1 LKDVIPDTS
10 RPLAPTE
17 AKHPA
22 DIQQGD
28 SMVNTPVVSTFGV
41 NTSVVNMSVV
51 DAPAEGALV
60 LVVEDD
66 EAARLTTSIT
76 LTRAGYRVVEAADC
90 ASARIQ
96 FAQIKPDI
104 ILLDVLL
111 PDGDGF
117 ELCREFLVQP
127 RGRDIPIAMV
137 TGLDDITSIHHAYE
151 SGATDFITKPVSWG
165 TLPYRIQF
173 ILRASK
179 AFIDASVSDGKT
191 RALLAGIPDIILRI
205 DRDGQVIDMQ
215 VGAYVNDMEEWVIYD
230 PATGEGHLP
239 GPVYRILAPQ
249 IRRVFAGKG
258 EQLVEFEWSQQAR
271 KLRTWEARVIL
282 RGQDEVVMVIRDI
295 TQRKQQEAELRL
307 WAKVFEG
314 SNEAILITDA
324 HLNIIL
330 VNKTYEKITGFSE
343 ADVLGVDTAKVG
355 AQLHSHSFF
364 RNLVHILKE
373 RGYWQGELINQ
384 RKNGEK
390 FPTWYSIS
398 QVLNSDGQPENYIA
412 IFNDISERKKSRER
426 IDFLAHH
433 DSLTE
438 LPNRALLN
446 DRLEMA
452 INTAKRRGEKVGILF
467 IDLDRFK
474 NINDSLGHTAGD
486 QILCQT
492 AARLSATVRT
502 DDTVAR
508 LGGDEFVVLLPRLRD
523 ERSLVE
529 VAIKL
534 REELLL
540 PYIVEDMPLH
550 LSPSMGIAVYPDD
563 GDNPSTLIKNADA
576 AMYLA
581 KEKGRNNYQFYTP
594 MLNARTLDRLKLEH
608 DLRLALELGQFEL
621 HYQPQIKLCDKSSG
635 AKKLYGAEAL
645 VRWRHPER
653 GLVPPNHFIPLAE
666 EIGLIIPLGAWVI
679 AEAARQVTYWQQNGI
694 VDLVV
699 SVNISALQFH
709 QSGFLAEVQSLLAT
723 AGANPGSLELELT
736 ESMLMSDMEV
746 SIQVL
751 QAFRD
756 LGYRIAIDDFGTG
769 FSCLNYLRRLP
780 ANVLKIDQSFVREMR
795 SDAASLA
802 IVSSIIRLADSLG
815 MNTVAEGVETAE
827 ELTLLEQQ
835 GCRLIQGYYFSKPLP
850 PAQFEDWVAKWNG
863 N

>member
-1 LKDVIPDTS
+1 
-10 RPLAPTE
+10 
-17 AKHPA
+17 
-22 DIQQGD
+22 
-28 SMVNTPVVSTFGV
+28 VSELTTAIITLPKAG
-41 NTSVVNMSVV
+41 
-51 DAPAEGALV
+51 AAALV
-60 LVVEDD
+60 LIVEDD

-76 LTRAGYRVVEAADC
+76 LEQAGYRVMEASDC
-90 ASARIQ
+90 ASARER
-96 FAQIKPDI
+96 FAECKPDI
-104 ILLDVLL
+104 VLLDVLL

-117 ELCREFLVQP
+117 SLCREFLAQP
-127 RGRDIPIAMV
+127 QGRDLPIAMV
-137 TGLDDITSIHHAYE
+137 TGLDDINSIHLAYE

-173 ILRASK
+173 ILRAQK
-179 AFIDASVSDGKT
+179 ALNDASISEEKT
-191 RALLAGIPDIILRI
+191 RALLAGIPDVILRI
-205 DRDGQVIDMQ
+205 DRNGHVIDMQ
-215 VGAYVNDMEEWVIYD
+215 VGAYVNEMEEWVVYD
-230 PATGEGHLP
+230 SATGQGQLP
-239 GPVYRILAPQ
+239 AHVRQVLEPQ
-249 IRRVFAGKG
+249 LQSVFAGKG
-258 EQLVEFEWSQQAR
+258 EQLVEFEWSQAQKKQR
-271 KLRTWEARVIL
+271 IWEVRVIL
-282 RGQDEVVMVIRDI
+282 RQSNEVVMVFRDI
-295 TQRKQQEAELRL
+295 TRRKQQEAELRL

-330 VNKTYEKITGFSE
+330 VNKTYEKIMGYTE
-343 ADVLGVDTAKVG
+343 DEVLGVDTAKVG

-364 RNLVHILKE
+364 RNMVHILKE
-373 RGYWQGELINQ
+373 RGYWQGELINK

-398 QVLNSDGQPENYIA
+398 QVLNAEGQPENYIA
-412 IFNDISERKKSRER
+412 IFSDISERKKSRER

-452 INTAKRRGEKVGILF
+452 INTAKRRDEKVGLLF

-474 NINDSLGHTAGD
+474 NINDSLCHSAGD
-486 QILCQT
+486 QVLRQT
-492 AARLSATVRT
+492 AARLCAAVRT

-508 LGGDEFVVLLPRLRD
+508 LGGDEFVVLLPRVRD
-523 ERSLVE
+523 ERSLAE

-534 REELLL
+534 RDEILR
-540 PYIVEDMPLH
+540 PYVLEDMPLH
-550 LSPSMGIAVYPDD
+550 LSPSIGIAVFPDD

-594 MLNARTLDRLKLEH
+594 VLNARTLDRLKLEY
-608 DLRLALELGQFEL
+608 DLRLALEQGQFEL
-621 HYQPQIKLCDKSSG
+621 HYQPQIIAGS
-635 AKKLYGAEAL
+635 KKLYGAEAL

-679 AEAARQVTYWQQNGI
+679 AEAARQVNVWHKAGLA
-694 VDLVV
+694 DLVV

-709 QSGFLAEVQSLLAT
+709 QSGFLAEVQELLAR
-723 AGANPGSLELELT
+723 AGTDPSSLELELT
-736 ESMLMSDMEV
+736 ESMLMSDMEL

-756 LGYRIAIDDFGTG
+756 QGYRIAIDDFGTG

-780 ANVLKIDQSFVREMR
+780 ANILKIDQSFVRDMQ
-795 SDAASLA
+795 SDSASLA
-802 IVSSIIRLADSLG
+802 IVTSIIRLAESLG
-815 MNTVAEGVETAE
+815 MDTIAEGVETADE
-827 ELTLLEQQ
+827 YALLADQ
-835 GCRLIQGYYFSKPLP
+835 GCRLMQGYHFSKPLP
-850 PAQFEDWVAKWNG
+850 PAQFEEWVQQRIG
-863 N
+863 S

>member
-1 LKDVIPDTS
+1 MKNSGAVIANQPAVINLGS
-10 RPLAPTE
+10 APGGE
-17 AKHPA
+17 W
-22 DIQQGD
+22 
-28 SMVNTPVVSTFGV
+28 
-41 NTSVVNMSVV
+41 
-51 DAPAEGALV
+51 V

-76 LTRAGYRVVEAADC
+76 LERAGYKVMEAVDC
-90 ASARIQ
+90 VSAVAQ
-96 FAQIKPDI
+96 FRAHRPDI
-104 ILLDVLL
+104 VLLDVLL

-117 ELCREFLVQP
+117 SLCRELLALP
-127 RGRDIPIAMV
+127 GGKDLPIAMV
-137 TGLDDITSIHHAYE
+137 TGLDDINSIHQAYE

-179 AFIDASVSDGKT
+179 AFRDLSISEGKT

-205 DRDGQVIDMQ
+205 DRDGHVLDMQ
-215 VGAYVNDMEEWVIYD
+215 VGAYVNDMEEWVIHD
-230 PATGEGHLP
+230 PKTGDGHLP
-239 GPVYRILAPQ
+239 GPVYRSLATP
-249 IRRVFAGKG
+249 IRRVFAGQG
-258 EQLVEFEWSQQAR
+258 EQLVEFEWTQ
-271 KLRTWEARVIL
+271 KNHLRTWEARLLL
-282 RGQDEVVMVIRDI
+282 RERDEMVMVVRDI
-295 TQRKQQEAELRL
+295 TQRKQQESELRL

-324 HLNIIL
+324 KLRIVL
-330 VNKTYEKITGFSE
+330 VNKTYEKMMGFME
-343 ADVLGVDTAKVG
+343 EEVLGVDTAKVG
-355 AQLHSHSFF
+355 AQLHSHGFF
-364 RNLVHILKE
+364 RNLVSVLKE
-373 RGYWQGELINQ
+373 RGHWQGELVNR

-398 QVLNSDGQPENYIA
+398 QVLNAEGQAENYIA
-412 IFNDISERKKSRER
+412 IFSDISERKKSRER

-474 NINDSLGHTAGD
+474 NINDSLGHSAGD
-486 QILCQT
+486 QILRQT
-492 AARLSATVRT
+492 AARLTSSVRN

-508 LGGDEFVVLLPRLRD
+508 LGGDEFVVLLPRVRD
-523 ERSLVE
+523 ERSLAE

-534 REELLL
+534 REELLK

-550 LSPSMGIAVYPDD
+550 LSPSIGIAVYPDD
-563 GDNPSTLIKNADA
+563 GDTPSTLIKNADA

-594 MLNARTLDRLKLEH
+594 ILNARTLDRLKLEY
-608 DLRLALELGQFEL
+608 DLRSALDFGQFEL
-621 HYQPQIKLCDKSSG
+621 HYQPQIDVRTKHV
-635 AKKLYGAEAL
+635 YGAEAL

-653 GLVPPNHFIPLAE
+653 GLVPPNHFIPIAE

-679 AEAARQVTYWQQNGI
+679 GEAARQVKIWRESGFA
-694 VDLVV
+694 DLVV

-709 QSGFLAEVQSLLAT
+709 QAGFLNEVQGLLET
-723 AGANPGSLELELT
+723 AGTPPSALELELT
-736 ESMLMSDMEV
+736 ESMLMTDMEV

-756 LGYRIAIDDFGTG
+756 QGYRIAIDDFGTG

-780 ANVLKIDQSFVREMR
+780 VNILKIDQSFVRDMQTD
-795 SDAASLA
+795 SASLA

-815 MNTVAEGVETAE
+815 METIAEGVETAD
-827 ELTLLEQQ
+827 ELVILHGEGCHLL
-835 GCRLIQGYYFSKPLP
+835 QGYHFSKPLP
-850 PAQFEDWVAKWNG
+850 ATNFEQWLKEFPSNRG
-863 N
+863 G

>member
-1 LKDVIPDTS
+1 MKQSGTGIAINPRQINLGS
-10 RPLAPTE
+10 AAGGE
-17 AKHPA
+17 W
-22 DIQQGD
+22 
-28 SMVNTPVVSTFGV
+28 
-41 NTSVVNMSVV
+41 
-51 DAPAEGALV
+51 V

-76 LTRAGYRVVEAADC
+76 LERAGYNVIEAADC
-90 ASARIQ
+90 ASARAK
-96 FAQIKPDI
+96 FSERRPDI
-104 ILLDVLL
+104 VLLDVLL

-117 ELCREFLVQP
+117 HLCRELLASP
-127 RGRDIPIAMV
+127 GGKDLPIAMV
-137 TGLDDITSIHHAYE
+137 TGLDDIDSIHRAYE

-173 ILRASK
+173 ILRASR
-179 AFIDASVSDGKT
+179 AFRDVSISEGKT

-215 VGAYVNDMEEWVIYD
+215 VGAYVNDMEEWVVHD
-230 PATGEGHLP
+230 PKTGEGHLP
-239 GPVYRILAPQ
+239 APVYRTLAAS
-249 IRRVFAGKG
+249 IRRVFAGQG
-258 EQLVEFEWSQQAR
+258 EQLAEFDWTQ
-271 KLRTWEARVIL
+271 KDHLRTWEARLIL
-282 RGQDEVVMVIRDI
+282 RERDEVVMVVRDI

-324 HLNIIL
+324 KLRIVL
-330 VNKTYEKITGFSE
+330 VNNSYEKIMGFTE
-343 ADVLGVDTAKVG
+343 AEVLGVDTAKIG
-355 AQLHSHSFF
+355 AQLHSHGFF
-364 RNLVHILKE
+364 RNLVSVLKE
-373 RGYWQGELINQ
+373 RGYWQGELINR
-384 RKNGEK
+384 RKNGER

-398 QVLNSDGQPENYIA
+398 QVLNAEGQPENYIA
-412 IFNDISERKKSRER
+412 IFSDISERKKSRER

-452 INTAKRRGEKVGILF
+452 INTAKRRKEKVGILF

-474 NINDSLGHTAGD
+474 NINDSLGHAAGD
-486 QILCQT
+486 QILRQT
-492 AARLSATVRT
+492 AARLSAAVRN

-508 LGGDEFVVLLPRLRD
+508 LGGDEFVVLLPRVRD
-523 ERSLVE
+523 ERSLAE

-534 REELLL
+534 REELLK
-540 PYIVEDMPLH
+540 PYTLEDMPLH
-550 LSPSMGIAVYPDD
+550 LSPSIGIAVYPDD
-563 GDNPSTLIKNADA
+563 GDTPSTLIKNADA

-594 MLNARTLDRLKLEH
+594 ILNARTLDRLKLEY
-608 DLRLALELGQFEL
+608 DLRSALDQQQFEL
-621 HYQPQIKLCDKSSG
+621 HYQPQIDVRTQRV
-635 AKKLYGAEAL
+635 YGAEAL

-653 GLVPPNHFIPLAE
+653 GLVPPNHFIPIAE

-679 AEAARQVTYWQQNGI
+679 AEAARQVKRWHAAGFG
-694 VDLVV
+694 DLVV

-709 QSGFLAEVQSLLAT
+709 QAGFLNEVQGILEQAGT
-723 AGANPGSLELELT
+723 APSSLELELT

-756 LGYRIAIDDFGTG
+756 FGYRIAIDDFGTG

-780 ANVLKIDQSFVREMR
+780 VNILKIDQSFVRDMQTD
-795 SDAASLA
+795 SASLA
-802 IVSSIIRLADSLG
+802 IVASIIRLAESLG
-815 MNTVAEGVETAE
+815 METIAEGVETLDE
-827 ELTLLEQQ
+827 SELLSHQ
-835 GCRLIQGYYFSKPLP
+835 GCSLMQGYHFSKPLP
-850 PAQFEDWVAKWNG
+850 VAQFESWLQQWSG
-863 N
+863 IS

>member
-1 LKDVIPDTS
+1 MKEYESTGIALP
-10 RPLAPTE
+10 E
-17 AKHPA
+17 A
-22 DIQQGD
+22 
-28 SMVNTPVVSTFGV
+28 
-41 NTSVVNMSVV
+41 
-51 DAPAEGALV
+51 GAGACV

-76 LTRAGYRVVEAADC
+76 LERAGYQVMEAADC
-90 ASARIQ
+90 AAARAC
-96 FAQIKPDI
+96 FTERKPDI
-104 ILLDVLL
+104 VLLDVLL
-111 PDGDGF
+111 PDGDGYS
-117 ELCREFLVQP
+117 LCREFLAQP
-127 RGRDIPIAMV
+127 HGRDLPIAMV
-137 TGLDDITSIHHAYE
+137 TGLDDINSIHQAYE

-173 ILRASK
+173 ILRAK
-179 AFIDASVSDGKT
+179 QALNDASISEGKT

-205 DRDGQVIDMQ
+205 DRDGHVIDMQ
-215 VGAYVNDMEEWVIYD
+215 VGAYVNEMEEWVIYD
-230 PATGEGHLP
+230 PATGDGHLP

-258 EQLVEFEWSQQAR
+258 EQLVEFDWSQSQQR
-271 KLRTWEARVIL
+271 PRTWEARVIL
-282 RGQDEVVMVIRDI
+282 REQDEVVMVVRDI
-295 TQRKQQEAELRL
+295 TLRKQQEAELRL
-307 WAKVFEG
+307 WGKVFEG

-324 HLNIIL
+324 QLNIIL
-330 VNKTYEKITGFSE
+330 VNKTYEKITGYTE
-343 ADVLGVDTAKVG
+343 GEVLGVDTATVG
-355 AQLHSHSFF
+355 ARLHSHSFF

-373 RGYWQGELINQ
+373 RGHWQGELINK

-398 QVLNSDGQPENYIA
+398 QVLNEDGQPENYIA
-412 IFNDISERKKSRER
+412 IFSDISERKKSRER

-446 DRLEMA
+446 DRLDMA

-474 NINDSLGHTAGD
+474 NINDSLGHAAGD
-486 QILCQT
+486 QILRQT
-492 AARLSATVRT
+492 AARLSAAVRT

-508 LGGDEFVVLLPRLRD
+508 LGGDEFVILLPRMRN

-540 PYIVEDMPLH
+540 PYILEDMPLH
-550 LSPSMGIAVYPDD
+550 LSPSIGIAVYPDD
-563 GDNPSTLIKNADA
+563 GDNPNTLIKNADA

-594 MLNARTLDRLKLEH
+594 VLNARTLDRLKLEY
-608 DLRLALELGQFEL
+608 DLRSALEQGQFEL
-621 HYQPQIKLCDKSSG
+621 HYQPQIMAGCKT
-635 AKKLYGAEAL
+635 LYGAEAL

-679 AEAARQVTYWQQNGI
+679 AEAARQVNLWHQAGFT
-694 VDLVV
+694 DMVV

-709 QSGFLAEVQSLLAT
+709 QAGFLAEVQGLLAA
-723 AGANPGSLELELT
+723 AGTKPSSLELELT

-756 LGYRIAIDDFGTG
+756 QGYRIAIDDFGTG

-780 ANVLKIDQSFVREMR
+780 VNILKIDQSFVRDMQTD
-795 SDAASLA
+795 SASLA

-815 MNTVAEGVETAE
+815 MDTIAEGVETAE
-827 ELTLLEQQ
+827 ELALLEQQ
-835 GCRLIQGYYFSKPLP
+835 GCRLMQGYYYSKPLP
-850 PAQFEDWVAKWNG
+850 PEEFQTWIRRWTGV
-863 N
+863 

>member
-1 LKDVIPDTS
+1 MKNPGIEIASNS
-10 RPLAPTE
+10 RHINL
-17 AKHPA
+17 
-22 DIQQGD
+22 G
-28 SMVNTPVVSTFGV
+28 NTPGG
-41 NTSVVNMSVV
+41 
-51 DAPAEGALV
+51 EWV

-76 LTRAGYRVVEAADC
+76 LERAGYKVIEAADC
-90 ASARIQ
+90 ASAREKFSEQ
-96 FAQIKPDI
+96 RPDI
-104 ILLDVLL
+104 VLLDVLL

-117 ELCREFLVQP
+117 QLCRELLASP
-127 RGRDIPIAMV
+127 GGKDLPIAMV
-137 TGLDDITSIHHAYE
+137 TGLDDIDSIHRAYE

-179 AFIDASVSDGKT
+179 AFRDVSISEGKT

-205 DRDGQVIDMQ
+205 DRDGHVIDMQ
-215 VGAYVNDMEEWVIYD
+215 VGAYVNDMEEWVIHD
-230 PATGEGHLP
+230 PETGEGHLP
-239 GPVYRILAPQ
+239 GPVYRTLAAP
-249 IRRVFAGKG
+249 IRRVFAGQG
-258 EQLVEFEWSQQAR
+258 EQLVEFEWTQ
-271 KLRTWEARVIL
+271 KNHLRTWETRLIL
-282 RGQDEVVMVIRDI
+282 RERDEMVMVVRDI

-324 HLNIIL
+324 KLRIVL
-330 VNKTYEKITGFSE
+330 VNKTYEKIMGFSE
-343 ADVLGVDTAKVG
+343 AEVLGVDTAKIG
-355 AQLHSHSFF
+355 AQLHSHGFF
-364 RNLVHILKE
+364 RNLVSVLKE
-373 RGYWQGELINQ
+373 RGYWQGELINC
-384 RKNGEK
+384 RKNGER

-398 QVLNSDGQPENYIA
+398 QVLTAEGQPENYIA
-412 IFNDISERKKSRER
+412 IFSDISERKKSRER

-452 INTAKRRGEKVGILF
+452 INTAKRRNEKVGILF

-474 NINDSLGHTAGD
+474 NINDSLGHAAGD
-486 QILCQT
+486 QILRQT
-492 AARLSATVRT
+492 AARLTAAVRN

-508 LGGDEFVVLLPRLRD
+508 LGGDEFVVLLPRVRD
-523 ERSLVE
+523 ERSLAE

-534 REELLL
+534 REELLK
-540 PYIVEDMPLH
+540 PYTLEDMPLH
-550 LSPSMGIAVYPDD
+550 LSPSIGIAVYPDD
-563 GDNPSTLIKNADA
+563 GDTPSALIKNADA

-594 MLNARTLDRLKLEH
+594 ILNARTLDRLKLEY
-608 DLRLALELGQFEL
+608 DLRSALDQGQFEL
-621 HYQPQIKLCDKSSG
+621 HYQPQIDVHSKRV
-635 AKKLYGAEAL
+635 YGAEAL

-653 GLVPPNHFIPLAE
+653 GLVPPNHFIPIAE

-679 AEAARQVTYWQQNGI
+679 AEAARQVKQWRARFGE
-694 VDLVV
+694 LVV

-709 QSGFLAEVQSLLAT
+709 QAGFLNEVQGILEQAGT
-723 AGANPGSLELELT
+723 APSSLELELT

-780 ANVLKIDQSFVREMR
+780 VNILKIDQSFVRDMQT
-795 SDAASLA
+795 DNASLA
-802 IVSSIIRLADSLG
+802 IVTSIIRLAESLG
-815 MNTVAEGVETAE
+815 METIAEGVETADE
-827 ELTLLEQQ
+827 SAVLSSQ
-835 GCRLIQGYYFSKPLP
+835 GCHLMQGYHFSKPLP
-850 PAQFEDWVAKWNG
+850 VAQFEQWLQQWDNNV
-863 N
+863 

>member
-1 LKDVIPDTS
+1 
-10 RPLAPTE
+10 
-17 AKHPA
+17 
-22 DIQQGD
+22 
-28 SMVNTPVVSTFGV
+28 
-41 NTSVVNMSVV
+41 
-51 DAPAEGALV
+51 
-60 LVVEDD
+60 
-66 EAARLTTSIT
+66 
-76 LTRAGYRVVEAADC
+76 
-90 ASARIQ
+90 
-96 FAQIKPDI
+96 
-104 ILLDVLL
+104 
-111 PDGDGF
+111 
-117 ELCREFLVQP
+117 
-127 RGRDIPIAMV
+127 
-137 TGLDDITSIHHAYE
+137 
-151 SGATDFITKPVSWG
+151 
-165 TLPYRIQF
+165 
-173 ILRASK
+173 
-179 AFIDASVSDGKT
+179 
-191 RALLAGIPDIILRI
+191 
-205 DRDGQVIDMQ
+205 
-215 VGAYVNDMEEWVIYD
+215 
-230 PATGEGHLP
+230 
-239 GPVYRILAPQ
+239 
-249 IRRVFAGKG
+249 
-258 EQLVEFEWSQQAR
+258 
-271 KLRTWEARVIL
+271 
-282 RGQDEVVMVIRDI
+282 
-295 TQRKQQEAELRL
+295 
-307 WAKVFEG
+307 
-314 SNEAILITDA
+314 
-324 HLNIIL
+324 
-330 VNKTYEKITGFSE
+330 
-343 ADVLGVDTAKVG
+343 
-355 AQLHSHSFF
+355 
-364 RNLVHILKE
+364 
-373 RGYWQGELINQ
+373 
-384 RKNGEK
+384 
-390 FPTWYSIS
+390 
-398 QVLNSDGQPENYIA
+398 
-412 IFNDISERKKSRER
+412 
-426 IDFLAHH
+426 
-433 DSLTE
+433 
-438 LPNRALLN
+438 
-446 DRLEMA
+446 
-452 INTAKRRGEKVGILF
+452 
-467 IDLDRFK
+467 
-474 NINDSLGHTAGD
+474 
-486 QILCQT
+486 
-492 AARLSATVRT
+492 
-502 DDTVAR
+502 

-540 PYIVEDMPLH
+540 PYSVEDMPLH

>member
-1 LKDVIPDTS
+1 MKELKPIDI
-10 RPLAPTE
+10 APQE
-17 AKHPA
+17 SDK
-22 DIQQGD
+22 
-28 SMVNTPVVSTFGV
+28 NT
-41 NTSVVNMSVV
+41 
-51 DAPAEGALV
+51 LV

-76 LTRAGYRVVEAADC
+76 LERAGYRVIEAVDC
-90 ASARIQ
+90 ASARAR
-96 FAQIKPDI
+96 FAEQTPDI

-111 PDGDGF
+111 PDGDGYS
-117 ELCREFLVQP
+117 LCREFLAHP
-127 RGRDIPIAMV
+127 RGRDLPIAMV
-137 TGLDDITSIHHAYE
+137 TGLDDINSIHQAYE

-173 ILRASK
+173 ILRANQ
-179 AFIDASVSDGKT
+179 AFHDASVSEGKT
-191 RALLAGIPDIILRI
+191 RALLAGIPDIIMRI
-205 DRDGQVIDMQ
+205 DRDGHVIDMQ
-215 VGAYVNDMEEWVIYD
+215 VGAYVNEMEEWVVYD
-230 PATGEGHLP
+230 SITGEGHLP
-239 GPVYRILAPQ
+239 GPVYRILAPH

-258 EQLVEFEWSQQAR
+258 EQLVEFDWSQTLKR
-271 KLRTWEARVIL
+271 PRTWEARVIL
-282 RGQDEVVMVIRDI
+282 RERNEVVMVIRDI

-324 HLNIIL
+324 ELNIIL
-330 VNKTYEKITGFSE
+330 VNKTYEKIMGFTE
-343 ADVLGVDTAKVG
+343 EEVLGVDTVKVG
-355 AQLHSHSFF
+355 TQLHSHSFF
-364 RNLVHILKE
+364 RNLVSILKE
-373 RGYWQGELINQ
+373 RGYWQGELINK

-398 QVLNSDGQPENYIA
+398 QVLNSEGQPENYIA
-412 IFNDISERKKSRER
+412 IFSDISERKKSRER

-452 INTAKRRGEKVGILF
+452 INTARRRGEKVGILF

-474 NINDSLGHTAGD
+474 NINDSLGHAAGD
-486 QILCQT
+486 QILRQT
-492 AARLSATVRT
+492 AARLSAAIRT

-508 LGGDEFVVLLPRLRD
+508 LGGDEFVVLLPRVRD
-523 ERSLVE
+523 ERSLAE

-540 PYIVEDMPLH
+540 PYTLEDMPLH
-550 LSPSMGIAVYPDD
+550 LSPSIGIAVYPDD
-563 GDNPSTLIKNADA
+563 GDTPSTLIKNADA

-594 MLNARTLDRLKLEH
+594 VLNARTLDRLKLEY
-608 DLRLALELGQFEL
+608 DLRSALEQGQFEL
-621 HYQPQIKLCDKSSG
+621 HYQPQIVAGSKT
-635 AKKLYGAEAL
+635 LYGAEAL

-679 AEAARQVTYWQQNGI
+679 AEAARQVNVWRQAGFA
-694 VDLVV
+694 DLVI

-709 QSGFLAEVQSLLAT
+709 QAGFLAEVQSLLAA
-723 AGANPGSLELELT
+723 AGTKPSSLELELT

-780 ANVLKIDQSFVREMR
+780 ANILKIDQSFVRDMQ
-795 SDAASLA
+795 SDSASLA
-802 IVSSIIRLADSLG
+802 IVTSIIRLAESLG
-815 MNTVAEGVETAE
+815 METIAEGVETAE
-827 ELTLLEQQ
+827 EYALLASQ
-835 GCRLIQGYYFSKPLP
+835 GCRLMQGYHFSKPLP
-850 PAQFEDWVAKWNG
+850 PTQFEAWLKQWLMAE
-863 N
+863 

>member
-1 LKDVIPDTS
+1 MKNSGAVIANQPAVINLGS
-10 RPLAPTE
+10 APGGE
-17 AKHPA
+17 W
-22 DIQQGD
+22 
-28 SMVNTPVVSTFGV
+28 
-41 NTSVVNMSVV
+41 
-51 DAPAEGALV
+51 V

-76 LTRAGYRVVEAADC
+76 LERAGYKVMEAVDC
-90 ASARIQ
+90 VSAVAQ
-96 FAQIKPDI
+96 FRAHRPDI
-104 ILLDVLL
+104 VLLDVLL

-117 ELCREFLVQP
+117 SLCRELLALP
-127 RGRDIPIAMV
+127 GGKDLPIAMV
-137 TGLDDITSIHHAYE
+137 TGLDDINSIHQAYE

-179 AFIDASVSDGKT
+179 AFRDLSISEGKT

-205 DRDGQVIDMQ
+205 DRDGHVLDMQ
-215 VGAYVNDMEEWVIYD
+215 VGAYVNDMEEWVIHD
-230 PATGEGHLP
+230 PKTGDGHLP
-239 GPVYRILAPQ
+239 GPVYRSLATP
-249 IRRVFAGKG
+249 IRRVFAGQG
-258 EQLVEFEWSQQAR
+258 EQLVEFEWTQ
-271 KLRTWEARVIL
+271 KNHLRTWEARLLL
-282 RGQDEVVMVIRDI
+282 RERDEMVMVVRDI
-295 TQRKQQEAELRL
+295 TQRKQQESELRL

-324 HLNIIL
+324 KLRIVL
-330 VNKTYEKITGFSE
+330 VNKTYEKMMGFME
-343 ADVLGVDTAKVG
+343 EEVLGVDTAKVG
-355 AQLHSHSFF
+355 AQLHSHGFF
-364 RNLVHILKE
+364 RNLVSVLKE
-373 RGYWQGELINQ
+373 RGHWQGELVNR

-398 QVLNSDGQPENYIA
+398 QVLNAEGQAENYIA
-412 IFNDISERKKSRER
+412 IFSDISERKKSRER

-474 NINDSLGHTAGD
+474 NINDSLGHSAGD
-486 QILCQT
+486 QILRQT
-492 AARLSATVRT
+492 AARLTSSVRN

-508 LGGDEFVVLLPRLRD
+508 LGGDEFVVLLPRVRD
-523 ERSLVE
+523 ERSLAE

-534 REELLL
+534 REELLK

-550 LSPSMGIAVYPDD
+550 LSPSIGIAVYPDD
-563 GDNPSTLIKNADA
+563 GDTPSTLIKNADA

-594 MLNARTLDRLKLEH
+594 ILNARTLDRLKLEY
-608 DLRLALELGQFEL
+608 DLRSALDFGQFEL
-621 HYQPQIKLCDKSSG
+621 HYQPQIDARTKHV
-635 AKKLYGAEAL
+635 YGAEAL

-653 GLVPPNHFIPLAE
+653 GLVPPNHFIPIAE

-679 AEAARQVTYWQQNGI
+679 GEAARQVKHWREAGFG
-694 VDLVV
+694 DLVV

-709 QSGFLAEVQSLLAT
+709 QAGFLNEVQGLLET
-723 AGANPGSLELELT
+723 AGTPPSALELELT
-736 ESMLMSDMEV
+736 ESMLMTDMEV

-756 LGYRIAIDDFGTG
+756 QGYRIAIDDFGTG

-780 ANVLKIDQSFVREMR
+780 VNILKIDQSFVRDMQTD
-795 SDAASLA
+795 SASLA

-815 MNTVAEGVETAE
+815 METIAEGVETAD
-827 ELTLLEQQ
+827 ELAILHGE
-835 GCRLIQGYYFSKPLP
+835 GCHLMQGYHFSKPLP
-850 PAQFEDWVAKWNG
+850 STDFEQWLQRWISVQAG
-863 N
+863 G

>member
-1 LKDVIPDTS
+1 MKKNG
-10 RPLAPTE
+10 TE
-17 AKHPA
+17 IASNPRQINLGNA
-22 DIQQGD
+22 AG
-28 SMVNTPVVSTFGV
+28 G
-41 NTSVVNMSVV
+41 
-51 DAPAEGALV
+51 EWV

-76 LTRAGYRVVEAADC
+76 LERAGYNVIEAADC
-90 ASARIQ
+90 ASARAK
-96 FAQIKPDI
+96 FSERRPDI
-104 ILLDVLL
+104 VLLDVLL

-117 ELCREFLVQP
+117 HLCRELLASP
-127 RGRDIPIAMV
+127 GGKDLPIAMV
-137 TGLDDITSIHHAYE
+137 TGLDDIDSIHRAYE

-179 AFIDASVSDGKT
+179 AFRDVSISEGKT

-205 DRDGQVIDMQ
+205 DRDGHVIDMQ
-215 VGAYVNDMEEWVIYD
+215 VGAYVNDMEEWVIHD
-230 PATGEGHLP
+230 PKTGEGHLP
-239 GPVYRILAPQ
+239 APVYRTLAAS
-249 IRRVFAGKG
+249 IRRAFAGQG
-258 EQLVEFEWSQQAR
+258 EQLAEFEWTQ
-271 KLRTWEARVIL
+271 KNHLRTWEARLIL
-282 RGQDEVVMVIRDI
+282 RERDEVVMVVRDI

-324 HLNIIL
+324 KLRIVL
-330 VNKTYEKITGFSE
+330 VNKTYEKIMGFTE
-343 ADVLGVDTAKVG
+343 EEVLGVDTAKIG
-355 AQLHSHSFF
+355 AQLHSHGFF
-364 RNLVHILKE
+364 RNLVSVLIE
-373 RGYWQGELINQ
+373 RGYWQGELVNR
-384 RKNGEK
+384 RKNGER

-398 QVLNSDGQPENYIA
+398 QVLNAEGQPENYIA
-412 IFNDISERKKSRER
+412 IFSDISERKKSRER

-452 INTAKRRGEKVGILF
+452 INTAKRRKEKVGILF

-474 NINDSLGHTAGD
+474 NINDSLGHAAGD
-486 QILCQT
+486 QILRQT
-492 AARLSATVRT
+492 AARLSAAVRN

-508 LGGDEFVVLLPRLRD
+508 LGGDEFVVLLPRVRD
-523 ERSLVE
+523 ERSLAE

-534 REELLL
+534 REELLK
-540 PYIVEDMPLH
+540 PYTLEDMPLH
-550 LSPSMGIAVYPDD
+550 LSPSIGIAVYPDD
-563 GDNPSTLIKNADA
+563 GDTPSALIKNADA

-594 MLNARTLDRLKLEH
+594 ILNARTLDRLKLEY
-608 DLRLALELGQFEL
+608 DLRSALDMGQFEL
-621 HYQPQIKLCDKSSG
+621 HYQPQIDVRTQRV
-635 AKKLYGAEAL
+635 YGAEAL

-653 GLVPPNHFIPLAE
+653 GLVPPNHFIPIAE

-679 AEAARQVTYWQQNGI
+679 AEAARQVKLWHAAGFGE
-694 VDLVV
+694 LVV

-709 QSGFLAEVQSLLAT
+709 QAGFLNEVQGILEQAGT
-723 AGANPGSLELELT
+723 APSSLELELT

-756 LGYRIAIDDFGTG
+756 FGYRIAIDDFGTG

-780 ANVLKIDQSFVREMR
+780 VNILKIDQSFVRDMQTD
-795 SDAASLA
+795 SASLA
-802 IVSSIIRLADSLG
+802 IVASIIRLAESLG
-815 MNTVAEGVETAE
+815 METIAEGVETVDE
-827 ELTLLEQQ
+827 SELLSLQ
-835 GCRLIQGYYFSKPLP
+835 GCNLMQGYHFSKPLP
-850 PAQFEDWVAKWNG
+850 VAQFETWLQQWSG
-863 N
+863 NL